1 MKRFALFIGLAAALM
16 ASCSTQEKDFQTLP
30 QDDIVFY
37 ASFEQPAD
45 EGTRVYANEDLLLRW
60 TADDRVSIF
69 NKLTYNQEYK
79 FTGETGDNAGGFRKV
94 ESDEFVTGN
103 AISHVV
109 SVYPYQ
115 EGTKI
120 SEEEVLTLSL
130 PSEQH
135 YAENSFGLGANTMV
149 SVSEDNVLQYKNVG
163 GYLVLK
169 LYGEGVSVSSI
180 TLRGN
185 DGEKLA
191 GQAVVTMPL
200 DGEPSVV
207 LADDALTE
215 ITLTCPVPVQLGETE
230 EESTPFWFVIPPV
243 SFDKGFTVTVHKTSG
258 ATFEKETSKKVEI
271 VRNKLTKMS
280 ALNAETDITQPN
292 NEIWY
297 TSTDGKIVAPSSVDG
312 FGAALIGNRYE
323 DGKGILRFDG
333 EVTSVGHLA
342 FYSCV
347 RLETVS
353 LPQSVKTIEK
363 EAFIYCYGMT
373 SIVIPDSVTSIG
385 IYAFGDCT
393 GLTSIEIP
401 RSVTSFEF
409 PFILGCE
416 SLSNLVVD
424 PENPVFDSRDHCNAI
439 IRTENNELV
448 SGCKNTV
455 IPNTVTSIGGYAFDS
470 CSGLTTIQIPM
481 SVHTIQPEAFYEC
494 PDLSSIEIPGT
505 VTYIG
510 DGAFRSCQNLHT
522 IVVDPGN
529 PNYDSR
535 NDCNAIVETKSNLLI
550 NGCNGSFIPNT
561 VTRIK
566 GYAFYRCRGLESI
579 EIPSSVSAIEY
590 NAFEGCSGLTSIT
603 VLSST
608 PPAGDNKMFYQTTG
622 PIYVPANSVEAY
634 KTAAYW
640 IDYADRIQAIPS
652 AIPVP
657 EAVDLGLPSGV
668 KWASWNLG
676 ATKPEEYGSFY
687 AWGETE
693 PKEDYSWSTY
703 KWCGGS
709 SSTLTKYNTRSYYG
723 TVDNKM
729 TLEPEDD
736 AATIQYGG
744 EWRMPTYLEF
754 QELKTH
760 CSWTYTTREGY
771 KGYLVTGPN
780 GNSVFMPMGGNS
792 VGFVGSYGC
801 YWGADLSTTTDKSA
815 CNLDFTS
822 SFIDVNDDS
831 RYLGRC
837 IRAVYGTTSENVPE
851 AIDLGLSVKWASCN
865 LGASSPE
872 GYGDYYAWGEIDT
885 KDDYSWQTYKW
896 CLGISNTPDADDLTK
911 YNTKAEYGIID
922 NLTVLEAEDDV
933 ASVKLGGSWRI
944 PTYAEWQE
952 LVSNCQWEYTSYHGV
967 TGFIVTSKKSGY
979 TDKFIFLPAAGTRL
993 NKELKSLGVDGNYS
1007 SSTLYTEDPDN
1018 GLGLA
1023 FWSSTILSRSS
1034 YDGRRYGRSIR
1045 PVCAE

>member
-1 MKRFALFIGLAAALM
+1 MKRTLVYALAATLLA
-16 ASCSTQEKDFQTLP
+16 ACSTQEKDFQTP
-30 QDDIVFY
+30 AQDDAVFY
-37 ASFEQPAD
+37 ASFEQPA
-45 EGTRVYANEDLLLRW
+45 ESGTKVYANEDLLLRW

-69 NKLTYNQEYK
+69 NKITYNQEYR
-79 FTGETGDNAGGFRKV
+79 FTGQTGANAGGFKKV
-94 ESDEFVTGN
+94 DNDEFVTGN

-115 EGTKI
+115 EATTVTE
-120 SEEEVLTLSL
+120 SEVIGLTL
-130 PSEQH
+130 PAEQI
-135 YAENSFGLGANTMV
+135 YAENTFGLGANTMV

-163 GYLVLK
+163 GYLMLK
-169 LYGEGVSVSSI
+169 LYGAGVSVSSI
-180 TLRGN
+180 TLKGN
-185 DGEKLA
+185 NGEKLA
-191 GQAVVTMPL
+191 GQADVTMPL

-215 ITLTCPVPVQLGETE
+215 ITLTCPVPVQLGKTE

-280 ALNAETDITQPN
+280 ALNAETDTTQPN

-416 SLSNLVVD
+416 SLSSLVVD
-424 PENPVFDSRDHCNAI
+424 PENPIFDSRDHCNAI

-522 IVVDPGN
+522 IVVDSGN

-657 EAVDLGLPSGV
+657 EAVDLGLPSGL
-668 KWASWNLG
+668 KWASFNLG
-676 ATKPEEYGSFY
+676 ATKPEEYGDYY

-693 PKEDYSWSTY
+693 PYYTSLDPLTWKEGKEAGYWWPSY
-703 KWCGGS
+703 KWCMGGY
-709 SSTLTKYNTRSYYG
+709 STLIKYCDDSAYGYNGFTDTK
-723 TVDNKM
+723 TVLD
-729 TLEPEDD
+729 PEDD
-736 AATIQYGG
+736 AA
-744 EWRMPTYLEF
+744 
-754 QELKTH
+754 H
-760 CSWTYTTREGY
+760 
-771 KGYLVTGPN
+771 
-780 GNSVFMPMGGNS
+780 
-792 VGFVGSYGC
+792 
-801 YWGADLSTTTDKSA
+801 
-815 CNLDFTS
+815 
-822 SFIDVNDDS
+822 VN
-831 RYLGRC
+831 
-837 IRAVYGTTSENVPE
+837 
-851 AIDLGLSVKWASCN
+851 
-865 LGASSPE
+865 
-872 GYGDYYAWGEIDT
+872 
-885 KDDYSWQTYKW
+885 
-896 CLGISNTPDADDLTK
+896 
-911 YNTKAEYGIID
+911 
-922 NLTVLEAEDDV
+922 
-933 ASVKLGGSWRI
+933 LGGSWRM
-944 PTYAEWQE
+944 PTDAEWTE
-952 LVSNCQWEYTSYHGV
+952 LRENCTWTWASQNGVSGNLV
-967 TGFIVTSKKSGY
+967 TASNGNSIFI
-979 TDKFIFLPAAGTRL
+979 PAAGWC
-993 NKELKSLGVDGNYS
+993 SDLGLRYSPDSPPGFYWS
-1007 SSTLYTEDPDN
+1007 SSLPGGCPESPWYVW
-1018 GLGLA
+1018 
-1023 FWSSTILSRSS
+1023 FSSSS
-1034 YDGRRYGRSIR
+1034 LDRNQGDFVRCDGFSVR
-1045 PVCAE
+1045 PVSE